1 MFRMQ
6 DCVEN
11 LGRRLQTLNELLYRK
26 EMKNV
31 GRTLNW
37 NCKGKKENRDDI
49 KRGENNKKGQNI
61 KMEEELKKA

>member
-1 MFRMQ
+1 MFKTQ

-11 LGRRLQTLNELLYRK
+11 LGRRLQTLNESLYRK

-31 GRTLNW
+31 ERTLNW

-49 KRGENNKKGQNI
+49 KRVKIARKG
-61 KMEEELKKA
+61 KT